1 MNRNQTSD
9 NTFFIKKAIA
19 AGDLQFE
26 LDAVR
31 GVIRDLEEQ
40 LDIKTLVILAQ
51 PQSSVAFGLW
61 P

>member
-1 MNRNQTSD
+1 MNRNHNSE
-9 NTFFIKKAIA
+9 NTIFISKAIL

-31 GVIRDLEEQ
+31 GAIRDLEEQ
-40 LDIKTLVILAQ
+40 LDIKTLIILAE
-51 PQSSVAFGLW
+51 PLSSVSSGLR

>member
-1 MNRNQTSD
+1 MNRNQNSE
-9 NTFFIKKAIA
+9 NTIFINKAIL

-31 GVIRDLEEQ
+31 GAIRDLEEQ
-40 LDIKTLVILAQ
+40 LDIKTLIILAE
-51 PQSSVAFGLW
+51 PLSSVSSGLR

>member
-1 MNRNQTSD
+1 MNRNQNSE
-9 NTFFIKKAIA
+9 NTIFIIKAIL

-31 GVIRDLEEQ
+31 GAIRDLEEQ
-40 LDIKTLVILAQ
+40 LDIKTLIILAE
-51 PQSSVAFGLW
+51 PLSSVSSGLR

>member
-1 MNRNQTSD
+1 MNRNQNSE
-9 NTFFIKKAIA
+9 NTIFISKAIL

-31 GVIRDLEEQ
+31 GAIRDLEEQ
-40 LDIKTLVILAQ
+40 LDIKTLIILAE
-51 PQSSVAFGLW
+51 PLSSVSSGLR

>member
-9 NTFFIKKAIA
+9 NTVFISKAIA

-51 PQSSVAFGLW
+51 PPSSVSSRLR

>member
-9 NTFFIKKAIA
+9 NTVFINKAIA

-40 LDIKTLVILAQ
+40 LDIKTVVILAQ
-51 PQSSVAFGLW
+51 PPSSVSSRLR

>member
-9 NTFFIKKAIA
+9 NTVFISKAIA

-51 PQSSVAFGLW
+51 PPSSVLSRLR